1 MPLYMPE
8 LYEERATR
16 QMTSVFGGLNRGA
29 RIPDGEWA
37 DMKNLTSDQYPLM
50 ATRDKRHH
58 SDNRCCPT
66 AVTVRS
72 YRAPLPSDA
81 SVLGKYEG
89 VIWLDGVF
97 LRFGGKRTVNLFMY
111 GLNEDDAPKQKLLN
125 FGAYIIVYPAM
136 IYVNTVDMEDVGR
149 IEDDLVIEST
159 KDKQCGVR
167 ISPTNYEMDRVKFR
181 GKVFP
186 EKTNSVENGD
196 ITLNEGDLWYNQK
209 MQNYKGERMEVGLY
223 VYVVD
228 GEEGRWVKEKDYIY
242 IERIEH
248 DADLVLVSEIA
259 LSFKKEL
266 CPGDTIAMYGIEN
279 TFQADG
285 VDATVLGDGNRLI
298 QNVKYDST
306 TRKTIG
312 FCIEGLCPNKDT
324 VGWWEKYADSSAE
337 TCISFSRPIPRM
349 DYMCEADNRLWGC
362 RYGEDGNGNFVNEI
376 YASARGDFFR
386 WIQGAADND
395 DSPVTFSIGTD
406 GPWTGCVNYGG
417 APTFFKER
425 CMHRI
430 GGYGASGFYVQD
442 TPVRGVMS
450 GASDSLAVVNGVLY
464 YYADGA
470 VMAYDGSLPVSVS
483 EKLSPLWKY
492 KRAVGGALYGKYY
505 LSLYNESSKMID
517 DDKGQKM
524 RQPPSKCAL
533 YVLDTERGLWH
544 KEDDV
549 EITCMATGED
559 DLVFVKVGEE
569 TVKNNS
575 GVSYRRL
582 TYTLSSIC
590 GTAQL
595 NHNGDLGANAV
606 HDWSPEETKSI
617 GWSATSGII
626 GLETPDKKYLS
637 KISIRLCLSES
648 DGASAWVEYDS
659 EEGWKPVGNVP
670 QTNRM
675 RTVTLPIIPKRCD
688 HMRLMLEGTGNC
700 KVYSIT
706 KTFTEAEDE

>member
-8 LYEERATR
+8 LYEERVTR

-37 DMKNLTSDQYPLM
+37 DMQNLTSDQYPLM

-66 AVTVRS
+66 AVTVRH
-72 YRAPLPSDA
+72 YD
-81 SVLGKYEG
+81 EG
-89 VIWLDGVF
+89 ECVIWLDGVF

-125 FGAYIIVYPAM
+125 FGAYVIVYPAM

-149 IEDDLVIEST
+149 IEDNFEISGQEWIVSLSIVDSAGNLPMRRSYEEKEDETGNKPIRHTIPPKGSESNPLMAGELWYDFNPNNPALYQYDKEKNEWYKVQAYTQISLYKNGQMESIHWKASMREGDVVFVEGVDQLFRVPDTGFHIDGRHVLQQVISNEQTGDTYHFSIEGFAYEAFGSQYIS
-159 KDKQCGVR
+159 KQTV
-167 ISPTNYEMDRVKFR
+167 TNPIKLNR
-181 GKVFP
+181 VFP
-186 EKTNSVENGD
+186 
-196 ITLNEGDLWYNQK
+196 I
-209 MQNYKGERMEVGLY
+209 
-223 VYVVD
+223 
-228 GEEGRWVKEKDYIY
+228 
-242 IERIEH
+242 
-248 DADLVLVSEIA
+248 
-259 LSFKKEL
+259 
-266 CPGDTIAMYGIEN
+266 C
-279 TFQADG
+279 
-285 VDATVLGDGNRLI
+285 
-298 QNVKYDST
+298 
-306 TRKTIG
+306 
-312 FCIEGLCPNKDT
+312 
-324 VGWWEKYADSSAE
+324 
-337 TCISFSRPIPRM
+337 
-349 DYMCEADNRLWGC
+349 DYMCESDNRLWGC
-362 RYGEDGNGNFVNEI
+362 RYGEDGHGNFVNEI

-450 GASDSLAVVNGVLY
+450 GASDSLVVVNGVLY

-470 VMAYDGSLPVSVS
+470 VMAYDGSLPVPVS

-505 LSLYNESSKMID
+505 LSLYDKSSAMID
-517 DDKGQKM
+517 DGEGQKM
-524 RQPPSKCAL
+524 RQHPSECAL

-559 DLVFVKVGEE
+559 DLVFVKVGKE
-569 TVKNNS
+569 TVKNDS
-575 GVSYRRL
+575 GVSYRQL
-582 TYTLSSIC
+582 TYTLSSIR

-617 GWSATSGII
+617 GWYATSGVI

-688 HMRLMLEGTGNC
+688 HMRLKLEGTGTC